1 MHYAIPT
8 LSTPDIYSLLT
19 GGVVPRPIAWVSTRS
34 SQGVDNLAPF
44 SFFTVVSVQ
53 PPVLAVVQVNPSN
66 RPAKDT
72 LANLRATKECVV
84 NVVTQDLLDAMNATA
99 TEYPPEISEFDAAA
113 IARSTSQW
121 VAPPGVQDAQVR
133 YECRL
138 RDVLVVSGCT
148 GADLPMEYQI
158 QMEQQCAVSDCDK
171 ILFMA
176 SAWDS
181 EDRLIEELH
190 CWYTPNLELRAR
202 ILAGWEQFHKDVAAY
217 VPPEPKPATVVAEPM
232 ESLPAVSVRLD
243 GKLAV
248 VSNLPDFATALR
260 AFIERI
266 PAKPDT
272 DQDFANAEA
281 ACKSLK
287 RAEDA
292 LTAGEDAALGKA
304 VEVLIQPCQ
313 SFSQGICNIIW
324 E

>member
-8 LSTPDIYSLLT
+8 LSTPDIYRLLT

-84 NVVTQDLLDAMNATA
+84 NVVTQDLLAAMNATA

-138 RDVLVVSGCT
+138 RDVLVL
-148 GADLPMEYQI
+148 ADTPMGGS
-158 QMEQQCAVSDCDK
+158 MM
-171 ILFMA
+171 L
-176 SAWDS
+176 
-181 EDRLIEELH
+181 L
-190 CWYTPNLELRAR
+190 
-202 ILAGWEQFHKDVAAY
+202 DVIG
-217 VPPEPKPATVVAEPM
+217 
-232 ESLPAVSVRLD
+232 VSVNDNLLRNGMLAPALVD
-243 GKLAV
+243 AVGKLGGDLY
-248 VSNLPDFATALR
+248 STTREQN
-260 AFIERI
+260 ERQR
-266 PAKPDT
+266 PVLSAK
-272 DQDFANAEA
+272 
-281 ACKSLK
+281 
-287 RAEDA
+287 
-292 LTAGEDAALGKA
+292 
-304 VEVLIQPCQ
+304 
-313 SFSQGICNIIW
+313 
-324 E
+324 